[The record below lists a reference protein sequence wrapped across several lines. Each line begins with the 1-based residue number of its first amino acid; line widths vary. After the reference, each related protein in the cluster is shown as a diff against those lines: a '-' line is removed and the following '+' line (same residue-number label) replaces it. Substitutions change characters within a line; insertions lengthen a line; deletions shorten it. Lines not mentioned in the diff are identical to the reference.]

1 MKNSKKLKKT
11 KLTIEEDKIWINNFE
26 YYKNK
31 GYSDKKA
38 DLLTFYDMIKEF
50 PRLSKYNIFE

>member
-11 KLTIEEDKIWINNFE
+11 KLNIEEDKIWINNFE

-31 GYSDKKA
+31 GYFDKKA

-50 PRLSKYNIFE
+50 PRLSKYDIFE